1 MAESHSPAR
10 GAAGGGQGE
19 YVISRRTF
27 VATVATGTAVF
38 LGAPGASWAQQAEQT
53 PRIGLLRFGP
63 FPRSFI
69 EPFRQ
74 ELRALGYVEGQNIL
88 LEYRIAEREAQLP
101 ELAAELIRL
110 KVDVLV
116 ASGVQS
122 VLPARNAT
130 STIPVVFVA
139 ALEPVGTGLVA
150 SLARPGG
157 NVTGVSAIQPELTGK
172 RLQLLKEL
180 LPNLSRV
187 ALLVPAGSPSAAQ
200 YVKEAGVAAKALGIR
215 LQVLTIRGPG
225 DFEEAFTAAEGASA
239 LEPLD
244 DSALTAFRV
253 QIAAPALKRRLP
265 MISGLN
271 EMAEGGGLMAYGP
284 NLGDLYRLAAR
295 QIDKLLKGSKPADV
309 PVELPTQF
317 ELVINLKTA
326 KALGLTIPPSI
337 LARADRLI
345 E

>member
-1 MAESHSPAR
+1 
-10 GAAGGGQGE
+10 
-19 YVISRRTF
+19 VISRRTF
-27 VATVATGTAVF
+27 VATVATATAAF
-38 LGAPGASWAQQAEQT
+38 LRAPRASGAQYAEQT
-53 PRIGLLRFGP
+53 PRIGILRFGP
-63 FPRSFI
+63 FPPSFV

-74 ELRALGYVEGQNIL
+74 ELRALGYIEGQSII
-88 LEYRIAEREAQLP
+88 LEYRIAQSVAQLP
-101 ELAAELIRL
+101 DLATELIRQ

-139 ALEPVGTGLVA
+139 ALEPVGMGLVA
-150 SLARPGG
+150 SLGHPGG

-180 LPNLSRV
+180 LPKLSRV
-187 ALLVPAGSPSAAQ
+187 ALLVPTGSPSAAQ
-200 YVKEAGVAAKALGIR
+200 YVKDAEVAAKALGIR
-215 LQVLTIRGPG
+215 LQVLTVRGPDG
-225 DFEEAFTAAEGASA
+225 FEEAFNAAEGAGA

-244 DSALTAFRV
+244 DSSLTAFRV
-253 QIAAPALKRRLP
+253 QIAALALKKHLP
-265 MISGLN
+265 TISGLN
-271 EMAEGGGLMAYGP
+271 EIAEAGGLMAYGP
-284 NLGDLYRLAAR
+284 NLGELYRLAAR
-295 QIDKLLKGSKPADV
+295 QIDKLLKGSKPANL
-309 PVELPTQF
+309 PVELPTKF